1 MKSVPSL
8 SPHTNDVTG
17 EDTFVT
23 SALLDLVTDWTFV
36 LTQISVGADSAVKNL
51 LDRLSDS
58 WHY

>member
-23 SALLDLVTDWTFV
+23 SALLDLVTDWLDEIGSTF
-36 LTQISVGADSAVKNL
+36 K
-51 LDRLSDS
+51 RLVQ
-58 WHY
+58 